1 MINILSLFNKIYL
14 NSQKKKYLLL
24 FLCFLVILFL
34 FSFSSFSYATL
45 FDSTPKLVSK
55 LNDAFESIEKWLL
68 TLSTP
73 AAAVAVGVGVFMKKF
88 SFGDTERMLVGRRLI
103 RSCFV
108 SYGMVV
114 GIDLILKAIT
124 WFVTKK

>member
-1 MINILSLFNKIYL
+1 M
-14 NSQKKKYLLL
+14 KKK
-24 FLCFLVILFL
+24 VAVVAILFCVL
-34 FSFSSFSYATL
+34 TMTVSLGATATYPTIMNNL
-45 FDSTPKLVSK
+45 KTALGKIQDWLV
-55 LNDAFESIEKWLL
+55 AI
-68 TLSTP
+68 STP
-73 AAAVAVGVGVFMKKF
+73 AAAIGVITGVLIKKF

-124 WFVTKK
+124 SFVTKK

>member
-1 MINILSLFNKIYL
+1 MKRKVAIMIALSCFLFVSVSFAATSYPTIMNNLKTALNKI
-14 NSQKKKYLLL
+14 QEW
-24 FLCFLVILFL
+24 LVAI
-34 FSFSSFSYATL
+34 A
-45 FDSTPKLVSK
+45 
-55 LNDAFESIEKWLL
+55 
-68 TLSTP
+68 TP
-73 AAAVAVGVGVFMKKF
+73 AAAIGVITGVLIKKF

-124 WFVTKK
+124 SLVTKK

>member
-1 MINILSLFNKIYL
+1 MKRRIAVIISVFCVLIMTASFAASSYPTIMNNLSAALAKIQ
-14 NSQKKKYLLL
+14 SW
-24 FLCFLVILFL
+24 LVAI
-34 FSFSSFSYATL
+34 A
-45 FDSTPKLVSK
+45 
-55 LNDAFESIEKWLL
+55 
-68 TLSTP
+68 TP
-73 AAAVAVGVGVFMKKF
+73 AAAIGVITGVLIKKF

-124 WFVTKK
+124 TFVTKK

>member
-1 MINILSLFNKIYL
+1 M
-14 NSQKKKYLLL
+14 KKKVTVIT
-24 FLCFLVILFL
+24 LVFCVLIITV
-34 FSFSSFSYATL
+34 SFAATAKYPTIMNNL
-45 FDSTPKLVSK
+45 NTTLKKIQEWLVTI
-55 LNDAFESIEKWLL
+55 A
-68 TLSTP
+68 TP
-73 AAAVAVGVGVFMKKF
+73 AAAIGVITGVLIKKF

-114 GIDLILKAIT
+114 GIDLILKAIS

>member
-1 MINILSLFNKIYL
+1 MVYYKIGVEKNRKGGDFL
-14 NSQKKKYLLL
+14 KKKGAVMIIMFCVLIMTVSFAATTYPTIMNNLKTALNKVQEW
-24 FLCFLVILFL
+24 LVAI
-34 FSFSSFSYATL
+34 A
-45 FDSTPKLVSK
+45 
-55 LNDAFESIEKWLL
+55 
-68 TLSTP
+68 TP
-73 AAAVAVGVGVFMKKF
+73 AAAIGVITGVLIKKF

-124 WFVTKK
+124 SLVTKK